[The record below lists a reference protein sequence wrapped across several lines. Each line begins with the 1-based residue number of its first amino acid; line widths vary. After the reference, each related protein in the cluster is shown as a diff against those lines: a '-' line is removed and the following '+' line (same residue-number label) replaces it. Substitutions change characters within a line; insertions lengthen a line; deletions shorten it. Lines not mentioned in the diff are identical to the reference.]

1 MCDRG
6 GASFLPMIRLQL
18 ALVFFCS
25 LCHEFCHGWTTWP
38 SSQSTIRPRAAIV
51 SLGSFDPSASESTD
65 IADDNSDHPD
75 VEETIRVRIW
85 RALAAGDELTLK
97 ELGKAVGH
105 HRDLRSHLRH
115 VARQAETLKNKS
127 DEWRERRGLP
137 IIDATDSRRMD
148 KLRLRIRNN
157 GNRSN
162 EMFVRLE

>member
-1 MCDRG
+1 
-6 GASFLPMIRLQL
+6 
-18 ALVFFCS
+18 
-25 LCHEFCHGWTTWP
+25 
-38 SSQSTIRPRAAIV
+38 
-51 SLGSFDPSASESTD
+51 
-65 IADDNSDHPD
+65 

-127 DEWRERRGLP
+127 DDWRERRGLP